1 MDLMK
6 MMKQAQEIQ
15 GRMQQMQEELAG
27 LEVEGKSGAGL
38 VTVKLTG
45 KLDLRSL
52 KIDPSLIKPEDAEML
67 EDLIVAA
74 FQDAKAKAEQYAKAA
89 GRSLGEVVSIA
100 ENVSTPTPTSVQYD
114 ARAAAVPDLAKVP
127 IQPGS
132 QNVSVSVSVVFAM
145 G

>member
-1 MDLMK
+1 MGYLAPTPTRAAVPAAGKEPRMDLMK

-27 LEVEGKSGAGL
+27 LEVEGQSGAGL
-38 VTVKLTG
+38 VTVRLTG

-74 FQDAKAKAEQYAKAA
+74 YQDAKAKAETAVQAKMQ
-89 GRSLGEVVSIA
+89 SI
-100 ENVSTPTPTSVQYD
+100 TGGLPLP
-114 ARAAAVPDLAKVP
+114 
-127 IQPGS
+127 PGLKL
-132 QNVSVSVSVVFAM
+132 F
-145 G
+145 

>member
-27 LEVEGKSGAGL
+27 LEVEGQSGAGL
-38 VTVKLTG
+38 VTVRLTG

-74 FQDAKAKAEQYAKAA
+74 YQDAKAKAETAVQAKMQ
-89 GRSLGEVVSIA
+89 SI
-100 ENVSTPTPTSVQYD
+100 TGGLPLP
-114 ARAAAVPDLAKVP
+114 
-127 IQPGS
+127 PGLKL
-132 QNVSVSVSVVFAM
+132 F
-145 G
+145 